1 VAAQAALDPL
11 VDRYREWIEAQR
23 HSLVLSYSSPNIT
36 AAIYQHGRP
45 QRMVEAVS
53 AWAPQL
59 LPACVRERFVCEVP
73 VTAPR
78 QASLSR
84 SRPEGYPALLGE
96 PRA

>member
-45 QRMVEAVS
+45 QRMVEAVKRVG
-53 AWAPQL
+53 AA
-59 LPACVRERFVCEVP
+59 
-73 VTAPR
+73 
-78 QASLSR
+78 
-84 SRPEGYPALLGE
+84 ALTGLC
-96 PRA
+96 A